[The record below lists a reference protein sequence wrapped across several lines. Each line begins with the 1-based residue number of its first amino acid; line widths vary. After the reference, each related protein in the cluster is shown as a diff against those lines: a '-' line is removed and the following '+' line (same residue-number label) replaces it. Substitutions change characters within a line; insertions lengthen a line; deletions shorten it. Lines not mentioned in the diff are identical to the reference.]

1 MRKVINKATAIRAVV
16 LLFALIGILLIFP
29 VRAFTGV
36 LTVAENGESAGSS
49 DHVNY
54 EHVGP
59 MQEFTAQY
67 DRLSSVDVYITEMEK
82 GRYVESMLFDEMG
95 RMILRAYTDTEGI
108 EFPGF
113 LSIPMEIDLEVGKTY
128 ALKFAA
134 CRSKY
139 YLGYERATGEDPYVG
154 TLTRYYR
161 PVDGVHLKARYNY
174 RLPLSKSRSLVI
186 IAIIAAVAAAIYAL
200 TGLYYKKN
208 PEKNSLI
215 TVGTAVKWTANPVA
229 ALVFGC
235 LMIMVF
241 PLRLFD
247 FRVADIIFYEIGL
260 IISAAI
266 VFYAINHK
274 AVKHEIGISFWQNLV
289 NQDKLR
295 YILIMF
301 AMAMAIWYGS
311 VYMNDL
317 YDIYHTISERHM
329 AIWLLVM
336 MVLTFSFTEAFNLYN
351 LVWVLGSGIFG
362 IYYYNSHKLLEGEK
376 EYDLNNTILKC
387 GIIIVILGG
396 LVVLNLIRVI
406 LQAIKQKR
414 YGHGESECVKP
425 SVFGILLFIFFVA
438 IVILNNT
445 RTWSIYLAL
454 TYTVFYI
461 RLAAW
466 GKKKDYYKILSGGL
480 MMNFAIS
487 MVYCWLHRYFVG
499 YVSGRFGFLFH
510 TVTVTAEY
518 LTFMGAVATVL
529 LAIKLVSLPK
539 KVCLKDIVVS
549 AWKEMVLFGFI
560 MSYAIFT
567 VSRTA
572 YLAIIMST
580 LLVMIMIVLCHKK
593 QLGRM
598 VGVFALS
605 LILCFPAA
613 FTLQRIIPTMVA
625 QPVFYDIDDA
635 DEFVRGGANWGNTN
649 FMCVERFVN
658 LFKEKMLGMDV
669 GSYEYPIDRYN
680 YDQETGTP
688 IYDEY
693 GRPYDEDDYGYAEP
707 KTTDGPVL
715 AETKVIEEPLLAAI
729 NVTGAEVQ
737 ILREEMAE
745 YVDEDNILDVLSNG
759 RMTIFKAYL
768 SDLNMWGHDEMGT
781 LLPNG
786 EIAVHA
792 HNTYL
797 QVAFDRGIPVG
808 ILFVIVLFAGLIS
821 GIRYYKK
828 NQKTEPLSLVTPA
841 IVIGFMVAG
850 LSEWVFQYCNPMTIA
865 LMLAIAPI
873 TFKVTENEN

>member
-1 MRKVINKATAIRAVV
+1 
-16 LLFALIGILLIFP
+16 
-29 VRAFTGV
+29 
-36 LTVAENGESAGSS
+36 
-49 DHVNY
+49 
-54 EHVGP
+54 
-59 MQEFTAQY
+59 
-67 DRLSSVDVYITEMEK
+67 
-82 GRYVESMLFDEMG
+82 ML
-95 RMILRAYTDTEGI
+95 
-108 EFPGF
+108 
-113 LSIPMEIDLEVGKTY
+113 
-128 ALKFAA
+128 
-134 CRSKY
+134 C
-139 YLGYERATGEDPYVG
+139 
-154 TLTRYYR
+154 
-161 PVDGVHLKARYNY
+161 
-174 RLPLSKSRSLVI
+174 
-186 IAIIAAVAAAIYAL
+186 
-200 TGLYYKKN
+200 
-208 PEKNSLI
+208 
-215 TVGTAVKWTANPVA
+215 
-229 ALVFGC
+229 
-235 LMIMVF
+235 
-241 PLRLFD
+241 
-247 FRVADIIFYEIGL
+247 
-260 IISAAI
+260 
-266 VFYAINHK
+266 
-274 AVKHEIGISFWQNLV
+274 
-289 NQDKLR
+289 
-295 YILIMF
+295 
-301 AMAMAIWYGS
+301 
-311 VYMNDL
+311 
-317 YDIYHTISERHM
+317 
-329 AIWLLVM
+329 
-336 MVLTFSFTEAFNLYN
+336 
-351 LVWVLGSGIFG
+351 SGIYG
-362 IYYYNSHKLLEGEK
+362 IYYYHGHKLLEGEK

-396 LVVLNLIRVI
+396 LMVLNLIRVT

-414 YGHGESECVKP
+414 YGHGEHECVKP

-445 RTWSIYLAL
+445 RTWSIYLVL

-518 LTFMGAVATVL
+518 LTFMGATATVL

-539 KVCLKDIVVS
+539 KVCLKEIVIS

-572 YLAIIMST
+572 YLAIIVST

-598 VGVFALS
+598 IGVFALS

-635 DEFVRGGANWGNTN
+635 DEFVRGGADWGNTN
-649 FMCVERFVN
+649 FMCVERFAN

-669 GSYEYPIDRYN
+669 GSYDYPIDIYN
-680 YDQETGTP
+680 YDPKTGAP

-693 GRPYDEDDYGYAEP
+693 GRPYEDDGYGYAEP
-707 KTTDGPVL
+707 RATDGPVL
-715 AETKVIEEPLLAAI
+715 AQANASKEPLLAAI

-745 YVDEDNILDVLSNG
+745 YVDEENILDVLSNG

-797 QVAFDRGIPVG
+797 QVAYDRGIPVG
-808 ILFVIVLFAGLIS
+808 ILFVTVLLTGLIS
-821 GIRYYKK
+821 GISYYKK
-828 NQKTEPLSLVTPA
+828 NQKTEPLTLVTPA